1 MKLLIITNNPTRAS
15 FRQRVEV
22 HLDLLK
28 AGQITCEVAKFPSGS
43 VARFRLLKRCCDFD
57 AVFLHKKRLNPID
70 AMWLRKY
77 GRMVIYDFDDAVMY
91 DDKDPGK
98 TSRKRQKSFARTVK
112 LADAVIAGNDYL
124 AEHAKGSNPGVTVLP
139 TGLDVAAYRPEV
151 KRADDGKVRLVW
163 IGSRSTLKYLTDIS
177 PALEQVAQRF
187 DNVVLRVICDDFFS
201 LEKMPVEKCTWSLAS
216 QCIDLAGGDIGLAPL
231 PDDPFARGKCGFKIL
246 QYAASALPVVTSP
259 VGVNADLVRDG
270 VTGYHASDVEEWVDR
285 IGRLV
290 EDRQLRQRM
299 GQANLKMGEDFDL
312 KKIGQRLS
320 EIILPCGG
328 KS

>member
-1 MKLLIITNNPTRAS
+1 
-15 FRQRVEV
+15 
-22 HLDLLK
+22 
-28 AGQITCEVAKFPSGS
+28 
-43 VARFRLLKRCCDFD
+43 
-57 AVFLHKKRLNPID
+57 
-70 AMWLRKY
+70 
-77 GRMVIYDFDDAVMY
+77 
-91 DDKDPGK
+91 
-98 TSRKRQKSFARTVK
+98 
-112 LADAVIAGNDYL
+112 
-124 AEHAKGSNPGVTVLP
+124 
-139 TGLDVAAYRPEV
+139 
-151 KRADDGKVRLVW
+151 
-163 IGSRSTLKYLTDIS
+163 
-177 PALEQVAQRF
+177 
-187 DNVVLRVICDDFFS
+187 
-201 LEKMPVEKCTWSLAS
+201 MPVEKCTWSLAS